1 MELLFLK
8 SNNRDVSFSTVISLF
23 RTRKKCVFGAILV
36 FKFPYNP
43 HCIKNF
49 KKTFFFQVQKFECL
63 WNYLFKFKK
72 QTNTEILLWAI
83 RVLTRIFG
91 KIMLLKHLGK
101 SVRLKTCPCII
112 KHIKCS
118 RGTGGFLLMVSY
130 LEKISMNTIFR
141 IFSTC

>member
-1 MELLFLK
+1 MLAMLKKPLWAHLPQVFVLGLSPNTRLLFLKNNLSSVGHEILELLFLK

-49 KKTFFFQVQKFECL
+49 KKNFFFQIQKFECL

-91 KIMLLKHLGK
+91 KIML
-101 SVRLKTCPCII
+101 
-112 KHIKCS
+112 
-118 RGTGGFLLMVSY
+118 
-130 LEKISMNTIFR
+130 
-141 IFSTC
+141 